1 MRPSVGGAVADGRGR
16 RSAGVDF
23 GWLRLSGWP
32 AWVLWSLAHVFY
44 LSGLHN
50 RFTVLLSWAWSYA
63 TFHRGSRLIT
73 GFKCARKDRAGC
85 DWAIERVPEIPEGR
99 LRYLDTQMSPL
110 QSTVI
115 VSPWTNRIMIRTAAI
130 PAIIAP

>member
-1 MRPSVGGAVADGRGR
+1 M
-16 RSAGVDF
+16 SAC
-23 GWLRLSGWP
+23 
-32 AWVLWSLAHVFY
+32 
-44 LSGLHN
+44 GL
-50 RFTVLLSWAWSYA
+50 AWSYS

-73 GFKCARKDRAGC
+73 DFKCARKDRAGY
-85 DWAIERVPEIPEGR
+85 DWAIERVPEIPEGFR
-99 LRYLDTQMSPL
+99 RYLDTQMSPL